1 MTQGFHVSIK
11 FRRLFKKHWFP
22 SRVRSGDQATN
33 GCILFRG
40 HVFYHISSSLTSN
53 SDCQNKN
60 VMRQEETMVVIF
72 RFNIE
77 IHLMTLL
84 IIREKLLIA
93 WWIKLTQMVW
103 DSDVIKALSAW
114 VVGQFY
120 LRNNQM
126 VSIYSCTER
135 SKIPV
140 VVNLAILL
148 GERKLLLKFNCTI
161 SQHPPQGSTARQEQW
176 KTALQTKQI

>member
-120 LRNNQM
+120 FRN
-126 VSIYSCTER
+126 IKWAAY
-135 SKIPV
+135 
-140 VVNLAILL
+140 NLALK
-148 GERKLLLKFNCTI
+148 GAKSSLLLTWQSSSERESFF
-161 SQHPPQGSTARQEQW
+161 
-176 KTALQTKQI
+176 